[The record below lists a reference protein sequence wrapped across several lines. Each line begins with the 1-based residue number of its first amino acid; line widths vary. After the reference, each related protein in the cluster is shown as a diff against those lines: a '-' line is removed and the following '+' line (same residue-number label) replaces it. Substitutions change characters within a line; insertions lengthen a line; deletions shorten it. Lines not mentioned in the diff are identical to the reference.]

1 MTTDRNSA
9 RLPAPSSPPHPRV
22 LVVDDNATVR
32 TGLRAVLQE
41 EGYPVIEAPDGVVA
55 LDILHALPYGVV
67 VLCDHSM
74 PRLDGPGLLRRV
86 RAEQDLANRHAYI
99 YMTAATRQ
107 IPLEL
112 QRLLDTLDAPR
123 LGKPFTID
131 AVLEAVERAARKLA
145 RSASA

>member
-1 MTTDRNSA
+1 MVTDRNSA
-9 RLPAPSSPPHPRV
+9 YLPAPDSPPQLRV
-22 LVVDDNATVR
+22 LIVDDNATVR

-41 EGYPVIEAPDGVVA
+41 EGYRVIEAPDGVVA
-55 LDILHALPYGVV
+55 LDVLRALPYGVV

-86 RAEQDLANRHAYI
+86 RAEPDLANRHVYI
-99 YMTAATRQ
+99 YMTATT
-107 IPLEL
+107 
-112 QRLLDTLDAPR
+112 RLLSPQLQGLLDALDAPR

-145 RSASA
+145 RNAG